1 MENCF
6 EEEEEFDMCPA
17 DEKNCLHDP
26 KIQRQLDMI
35 LEDLV
40 KESERDSQG
49 RVILDF
55 RELDKRIDAVFGKS
69 GNIQKLID
77 EVINTK

>member
-6 EEEEEFDMCPA
+6 EEEEFDMCPA

-55 RELDKRIDAVFGKS
+55 HEVDKRTDAILGKNGS
-69 GNIQKLID
+69 LQKLINK
-77 EVINTK
+77 VINTK

>member
-1 MENCF
+1 MENC
-6 EEEEEFDMCPA
+6 

-26 KIQRQLDMI
+26 NIQRQLDMM

-40 KESERDSQG
+40 KESERASQG

-55 RELDKRIDAVFGKS
+55 HEVDKRTDAILGKNGS
-69 GNIQKLID
+69 LQKLINK
-77 EVINTK
+77 VINTK